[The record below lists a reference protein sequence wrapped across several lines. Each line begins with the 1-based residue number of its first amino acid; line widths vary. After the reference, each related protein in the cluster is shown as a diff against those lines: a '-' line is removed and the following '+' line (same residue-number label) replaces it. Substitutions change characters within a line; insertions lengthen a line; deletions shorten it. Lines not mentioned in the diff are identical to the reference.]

1 MIEKR
6 IISDSVSLDLIERCI
21 RYNKVFKHYPK
32 LIFDKGWLY
41 GVWYCARPFKK
52 QEFYGMYPLT
62 FLKRVRVIFGDLR
75 PFIHLFSGTITPE
88 DGEITVDNDPN
99 LNPTHCCPAEDLPFD
114 SDSISCIVADPPY
127 SNEHAKHYSCK
138 KYPPMKSVFM
148 ECSRVLKV
156 NSYLL
161 MLHTH
166 LLSVPKKSNLKLKGT
181 IGILCGTNATSRVLA
196 IYSKESDK

>member
-1 MIEKR
+1 MEKR
-6 IISDSVSLDLIERCI
+6 MIDDCVSLDLMKRCI
-21 RYNKVFKHYPK
+21 HYNEVFNHYPK

-62 FLKRVRVIFGDLR
+62 FLKRIRGLFGDLR
-75 PFIHLFSGTITPE
+75 PFIHLFSGTVTPE

-99 LNPTHCCPAEDLPFD
+99 LNPTHCCSAESLPFE
-114 SDSISCIVADPPY
+114 SNSICCIAADPPY
-127 SNEHAKHYSCK
+127 SEEHAKNYSCK
-138 KYPPMKSVFM
+138 TYPSMKNVFM

-166 LLSVPKKSNLKLKGT
+166 LLSVPLKSNLKLRGT
-181 IGILCGTNATSRVLA
+181 IGVLSGTNAVSRVLA
-196 IYSKESDK
+196 IYNKED